1 MKNLTGWSKDR
12 PDVKSPD
19 RLSAIR
25 PHVGTFLSL
34 SQKWSD
40 YCIGGYYSIIY
51 VS

>member
-25 PHVGTFLSL
+25 PHVGTIFKAVLRNGPTS
-34 SQKWSD
+34 
-40 YCIGGYYSIIY
+40 
-51 VS
+51 V